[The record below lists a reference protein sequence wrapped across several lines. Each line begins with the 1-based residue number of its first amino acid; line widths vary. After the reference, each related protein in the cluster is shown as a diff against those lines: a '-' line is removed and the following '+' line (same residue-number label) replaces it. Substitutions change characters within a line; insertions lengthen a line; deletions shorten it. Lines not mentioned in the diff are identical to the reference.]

1 MNKEFKIRND
11 KRKHKNELNKKR
23 RKLTVLK
30 MSVYQRQDYA
40 RQLRINAIRRMQ
52 KKQRKIDIKMLKQII

>member
-11 KRKHKNELNKKR
+11 KRKHKSELKKKR
-23 RKLTVLK
+23 RKLLLKK
-30 MSVYQRQDYA
+30 MSVYQLQDYG
-40 RQLRINAIRRMQ
+40 RQLRINAIRKAQ